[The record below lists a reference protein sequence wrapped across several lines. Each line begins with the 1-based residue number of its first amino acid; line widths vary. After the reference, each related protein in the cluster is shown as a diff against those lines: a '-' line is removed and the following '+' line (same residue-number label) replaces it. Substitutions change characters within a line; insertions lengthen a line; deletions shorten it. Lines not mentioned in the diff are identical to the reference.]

1 MYIHKLAGLDP
12 EKEICLLKYGL
23 LVRWDRRSKSYQCLY
38 KVSRNKWGVSNITP
52 NQLDNI
58 LFEDWF
64 EIENLQK
71 FTGTPLSVW
80 IGLSFEK
87 KLYNLI
93 NFCGPID
100 VFGTIYNFSST
111 REACKLARVDFSPEY
126 SMI

>member
-1 MYIHKLAGLDP
+1 MCITNWHGLDSS
-12 EKEICLLKYGL
+12 KEVSLMKFGL

-64 EIENLQK
+64 EIDNLQK
-71 FTGTPLSVW
+71 FTGIPLSSW
-80 IGLSFEK
+80 IKLSFEN
-87 KLYNLI
+87 KLRDLI
-93 NFCGPID
+93 GFIGTTD
-100 VFGTIYNFSST
+100 VFGIIYGYIST

-126 SMI
+126 SLI